1 MAPTHRAT
9 HLRAFEVI
17 VLLPAVLEGLVF
29 STLLSSVAEMAGGLL
44 PTFCA
49 TYPTPTTPFSKE
61 VGVVAAGC
69 FFLFFFLTRSSVD
82 ACVVSRARSNARV
95 LDISN
100 PVVSEKT
107 DSKRMTERKVFLRG
121 QERNLRRK
129 EKESGLCGE
138 EGPGGGGGGV
148 SMPMP
153 YIFCR

>member
-61 VGVVAAGC
+61 VGVVATGC
-69 FFLFFFLTRSSVD
+69 FFLFFFPTRSSVD
-82 ACVVSRARSNARV
+82 ACVVSRARSNARA
-95 LDISN
+95 LDVSN

-107 DSKRMTERKVFLRG
+107 ESKRRRTEMNIF
-121 QERNLRRK
+121 
-129 EKESGLCGE
+129 LCGHQE
-138 EGPGGGGGGV
+138 W
-148 SMPMP
+148 
-153 YIFCR
+153 RKKRK

>member
-9 HLRAFEVI
+9 HLRAFGVM
-17 VLLPAVLEGLVF
+17 VLLPVVLEGLVF

-69 FFLFFFLTRSSVD
+69 SPFSKEVGVVAAGCFFLFFFPTRSSVD
-82 ACVVSRARSNARV
+82 ACVVSRARSNARA
-95 LDISN
+95 LDVSN

-107 DSKRMTERKVFLRG
+107 ESNKRRTEMNIF
-121 QERNLRRK
+121 
-129 EKESGLCGE
+129 LCGHQE
-138 EGPGGGGGGV
+138 W
-148 SMPMP
+148 
-153 YIFCR
+153 RKKRK